1 MLALPL
7 LRGWQGMA
15 AARRLRRASAACSGW
30 WTIRS
35 HSLALQSLEL
45 QQCAS
50 LVLSTPTPRAGVLLA
65 SAVAAVATA
74 AVAGA
79 PTGTLCGSLGDAI
92 WRRLK
97 VLTLD
102 EEQWR
107 TSTGPGP
114 GLLAATSL
122 NTGDCSEMLYGAC
135 SPAGLPANLHYI

>member
-1 MLALPL
+1 
-7 LRGWQGMA
+7 
-15 AARRLRRASAACSGW
+15 
-30 WTIRS
+30 
-35 HSLALQSLEL
+35 
-45 QQCAS
+45 
-50 LVLSTPTPRAGVLLA
+50 VLLA

-135 SPAGLPANLHYI
+135 SPARLPANLNICLVLYEHAYNVIDKVMCTKPKLSLYYVSLL